1 MSCLTLCF
9 WGEDRST
16 DSLAMECDATYQ
28 RKLRQKRL
36 QQQFRE
42 QMEKK
47 QQVPGVTPSSKQG
60 EKWHSKLALSMGTA
74 GRHGLPTVQEPGQLH
89 VLCHQHTFEAKGRT
103 IIIYSLSVFQESQ
116 ERQL

>member
-1 MSCLTLCF
+1 MCL
-9 WGEDRST
+9 WEGRST

-47 QQVPGVTPSSKQG
+47 QQQVPGVTPSSKQG
-60 EKWHSKLALSMGTA
+60 EQWLSNLALSITAARERAGT
-74 GRHGLPTVQEPGQLH
+74 GYPQCR
-89 VLCHQHTFEAKGRT
+89 
-103 IIIYSLSVFQESQ
+103 SLASFMCCCAVPSTH
-116 ERQL
+116 L